1 MTLVLVVGGVLIGV
15 IMWKRKAF
23 LNSKTSNEEEKE
35 SILEE
40 IDTDHGFL
48 LGAERQNLF
57 EGNNNLK

>member
-1 MTLVLVVGGVLIGV
+1 
-15 IMWKRKAF
+15 MWKRKAF